1 MPSNDVESKK
11 CEDGMRKIT
20 LLLLV
25 GHKSK
30 EIKDRFLRLLV
41 PAIGRTHSFI
51 YIYTHYYMLP
61 NKIRGFRR
69 INTQGK
75 RVLTA

>member
-51 YIYTHYYMLP
+51 YIYIPITICYP
-61 NKIRGFRR
+61 TKSA
-69 INTQGK
+69 
-75 RVLTA
+75 VLDG

>member
-1 MPSNDVESKK
+1 MPPNDVESKK

-30 EIKDRFLRLLV
+30 EIKDRFVRLLV
-41 PAIGRTHSFI
+41 PAIGRTHLYI
-51 YIYTHYYMLP
+51 YIY
-61 NKIRGFRR
+61 I
-69 INTQGK
+69 
-75 RVLTA
+75 